1 MSTHFSL
8 FSGFQRSAN
17 VSALVKRRQRAF
29 VRKIIVVLCAGI
41 MSLLVISAIIDAQAT
56 QVIPVASRNIQ
67 QGSQL
72 SEKDV
77 SYIRVPQHSVFQYAF
92 VERISSRNPLIA
104 TCEIKSG
111 MPILQNTVSRVP
123 NIPKGFT
130 SIAVHLSS
138 ADQTI
143 IPGDGVD
150 LAFSKPVQDAA
161 DAEEAADAGG
171 KLNGKSSGKSGD
183 SLKNAENAPK
193 TGGFADKSSGDSYEE
208 SEESGEYGETG
219 ESEETDVPKID
230 KRYVDVVHHV
240 IVMRISQGQQSSQ
253 DSQNTTVL
261 AMPAAD
267 ALRLIQA
274 QSANPSLAIVAMKH
288 ASR

>member
-111 MPILQNTVSRVP
+111 MPILQNAVSRVP

-171 KLNGKSSGKSGD
+171 KPNGKSGD
-183 SLKNAENAPK
+183 SLKNAGNARK
-193 TGGFADKSSGDSYEE
+193 TGGFAGKSSGDSYEE
-208 SEESGEYGETG
+208 SGESGEYGETG
-219 ESEETDVPKID
+219 ESEEADVPKID

>member
-17 VSALVKRRQRAF
+17 VGALVKRRQRAF

-56 QVIPVASRNIQ
+56 QVIPVAARNIQ

-111 MPILQNTVSRVP
+111 MPILQNAVSRVP

-150 LAFSKPVQDAA
+150 LAFSKPVQDTVEA
-161 DAEEAADAGG
+161 DAADAG
-171 KLNGKSSGKSGD
+171 GKSSGKSGD

-193 TGGFADKSSGDSYEE
+193 TGGFAGKSSGDSDEE